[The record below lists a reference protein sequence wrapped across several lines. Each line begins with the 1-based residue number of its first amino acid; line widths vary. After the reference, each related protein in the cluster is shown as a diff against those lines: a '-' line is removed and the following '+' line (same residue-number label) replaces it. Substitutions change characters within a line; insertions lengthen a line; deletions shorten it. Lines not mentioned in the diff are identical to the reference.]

1 MAAKIAL
8 LALLFFFLVAAAPVV
23 PAHAERRGFRATM
36 IHRDATINFTR
47 AARQSRHRLSM
58 LTSRLSNAASSS
70 ADTQTPLKIE
80 GEGGGAYDMEISIGT
95 PPQKLTAL
103 ADTGS
108 DLIWTKCGACASCEP
123 HGSPS
128 YYPDKSSSFSKLPCA
143 APLCG
148 ALQNTSNVR
157 SCGAGGAE
165 CDYKYYY
172 GLEKDSDQYTQGYLA
187 TETITLGG
195 DAAPGIG
202 FGCTNMSEGRFGTTG
217 SGLVGLGPGPVSLV
231 SQLKAGAFSYCLTR
245 DASKAS
251 PLLFGSLANLLGSG
265 IQSTPLVRD
274 SPYYTVRLL
283 GITIG
288 SEDITGFTAGIVF
301 DSGTTLTYLTDQLYT
316 KAKEDFISQMD
327 LPTAPDRDEI
337 EACFYYDG
345 GSVAVPSMVLHFDG
359 GADMA
364 LPVRNYFINVGGGVA
379 CWVVQRSPGL
389 SIIGN
394 IMQTDFHV
402 LYDVDKSVLSFQ
414 PAKCDNLSGSA
425 RLLSKFEGFFL
436 LTAVHVLYTVFE
448 LVK

>member
-1 MAAKIAL
+1 
-8 LALLFFFLVAAAPVV
+8 
-23 PAHAERRGFRATM
+23 
-36 IHRDATINFTR
+36 
-47 AARQSRHRLSM
+47 
-58 LTSRLSNAASSS
+58 
-70 ADTQTPLKIE
+70 
-80 GEGGGAYDMEISIGT
+80 MEISIGT

-108 DLIWTKCGACASCEP
+108 DLIWTKCGACASCKP
-123 HGSPS
+123 LGSPS
-128 YYPDKSSSFSKLPCA
+128 YYPNNSSSFSKLPCA

-148 ALQNTSNVR
+148 ALQNASNAT

-172 GLEKDSDQYTQGYLA
+172 GLTNNSDQYTQGYLA

-202 FGCTNMSEGRFGTTG
+202 FGCTNMSKGRFGTTG

-231 SQLKAGAFSYCLTR
+231 SQLNAGTFSYCLTR

-251 PLLFGSLANLLGSG
+251 PLLFGSLATLSG
-265 IQSTPLVRD
+265 GGVQSTPLVPG
-274 SPYYTVRLL
+274 SAYYTVHLV

-288 SEDITGFTAGIVF
+288 SEGITGFDAGVVF
-301 DSGTTLTYLTDQLYT
+301 DSGTTLTYLADELYT
-316 KAKEDFISQMD
+316 RAMQELISQMD
-327 LPTAPDRDEI
+327 LPRAPDMDEI

-364 LPVRNYFINVGGGVA
+364 LPVRNYFINVGGGMA

-389 SIIGN
+389 SVIGN

-402 LYDVDKSVLSFQ
+402 LYDVDKSMLSFQ
-414 PAKCDNLSGSA
+414 PAKCDSLSGSP
-425 RLLSKFEGFFL
+425 RLLSKFEGIFIL
-436 LTAVHVLYTVFE
+436 IALHVLYTGFLLE
-448 LVK
+448 N